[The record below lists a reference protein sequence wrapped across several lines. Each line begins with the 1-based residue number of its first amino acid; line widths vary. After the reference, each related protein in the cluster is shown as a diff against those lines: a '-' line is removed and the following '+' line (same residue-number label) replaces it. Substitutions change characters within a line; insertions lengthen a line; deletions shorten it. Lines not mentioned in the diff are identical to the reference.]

1 MLSTSTHPAF
11 VGFIVSALVIFLS
24 GFHLL
29 RTATSELSWGQ
40 LCTWVSHVHLYP
52 TLRVICRA
60 RQRTLL
66 TLPIFNVHKPSTK
79 KIFGCTSLLLIGDFI
94 GLKFPHLSE
103 KAQGTTWRKRD
114 TLPERHVVSGVWKW
128 LEDLSASR
136 HTDTQILLTV
146 GILYWQAVFRDTRIF
161 VSPSVVGSSLSGQVQ
176 IIPTSYR
183 ALNLCFLHPF
193 SDVLYPR
200 NCILFEGRAMSLFVP
215 LSGRTFARAAVT
227 AASINVASSSVS
239 SLGVDVTIYPE
250 FKRYFSRRRAKDK
263 MASMFSLFWSL
274 FASSE
279 FMIFYRERSSS
290 TRCDG

>member
-136 HTDTQILLTV
+136 HTDTDIIDRGNSILASRV
-146 GILYWQAVFRDTRIF
+146 SWHPNFRVPVRGRLLPFRSGPDHPYELPCIE
-161 VSPSVVGSSLSGQVQ
+161 SLFFTPLFWCPLPQE
-176 IIPTSYR
+176 
-183 ALNLCFLHPF
+183 
-193 SDVLYPR
+193 LYPFWR
-200 NCILFEGRAMSLFVP
+200 ASNVIIRTTLRTHICSCSRYRCFHQCCIE
-215 LSGRTFARAAVT
+215 
-227 AASINVASSSVS
+227 
-239 SLGVDVTIYPE
+239 LGVLTWC
-250 FKRYFSRRRAKDK
+250 RCHNLSRVQTV
-263 MASMFSLFWSL
+263 F
-274 FASSE
+274 
-279 FMIFYRERSSS
+279 
-290 TRCDG
+290 

>member
-94 GLKFPHLSE
+94 GLKFLIGESARNHMKKKRYTSWAACSKRSMEMARRPQCITSHWYRYYWPWEFYIGKPCFVTPEFSCPRPWSAPPFPVRSRSSLRATVHWIFVFYTPFLMSFTPGTVSFLKGEQCHYSYHSQDAHLLVQPLPLLPSMSHRARCPHL
-103 KAQGTTWRKRD
+103 
-114 TLPERHVVSGVWKW
+114 V
-128 LEDLSASR
+128 
-136 HTDTQILLTV
+136 
-146 GILYWQAVFRDTRIF
+146 
-161 VSPSVVGSSLSGQVQ
+161 
-176 IIPTSYR
+176 
-183 ALNLCFLHPF
+183 
-193 SDVLYPR
+193 
-200 NCILFEGRAMSLFVP
+200 
-215 LSGRTFARAAVT
+215 
-227 AASINVASSSVS
+227 
-239 SLGVDVTIYPE
+239 
-250 FKRYFSRRRAKDK
+250 
-263 MASMFSLFWSL
+263 
-274 FASSE
+274 
-279 FMIFYRERSSS
+279 
-290 TRCDG
+290 